1 MFLDFYDYIDIMR
14 ATKISLFIKFIM
26 VLEQKVGI
34 ELHGIEA
41 QYG

>member
-14 ATKISLFIKFIM
+14 ATKISLFIEFIM